1 MSPAK
6 SRNFLIADPSE
17 VILQGLAAIS
27 THAGLGEPYLC
38 RTWSDALRISEP
50 GQIKLAVFGS
60 GLAAEWVLQKNQ
72 LLRNF
77 ENAVWAAFIYAPFF
91 YESDPHIRKIF
102 RIIDK
107 YEDLINGFKNL
118 LTESNPDE
126 QTLPVLSERETAVLR
141 LLVKGL
147 SQKEIADQLNV
158 SIHTVIS
165 HRKNIS
171 EKTGIKSIAG
181 LTIFAL
187 TKKIVT
193 F

>member
-6 SRNFLIADPSE
+6 SRNILIADPSE

-38 RTWSDALRISEP
+38 RSWSDALRISEP

-60 GLAAEWVLQKNQ
+60 GLVVEWVLQKNQ
-72 LLRNF
+72 LLKNF
-77 ENAVWAAFIYAPFF
+77 ENAVWAAFIYAPFY
-91 YESDPHIRKIF
+91 YEADPHIRKIF
-102 RIIDK
+102 RITDN
-107 YEDLINGFKNL
+107 YEDLITGFKNL
-118 LTESNPDE
+118 LTEKNTE
-126 QTLPVLSERETAVLR
+126 GQTMPALSDREIEVLR

-158 SIHTVIS
+158 SVHTIIS

-187 TKKIVT
+187 TQKIVT